1 MTPQETSITERLN
14 FGTDALLRR
23 KFMVTDEQVRANL
36 RVGLMLEV
44 LDKLAEET
52 ALRYVQSLESEA
64 RVVTAAMDDLEV
76 RNPPDVEKDII
87 LHARINNVGRT
98 SMEVG
103 IRIEQEGAPNS
114 HIAGCYFTMVAR
126 KDDHSV
132 LVQPLDYETE
142 DEKRRS
148 RQAAERRSARSRGPA
163 FDKPT
168 IAEYAMLHEL
178 HRELESDSG
187 APLLAKN
194 LITSGWERTYPEHE
208 NVPQT
213 IFGGHVIH
221 HAYMYAHI
229 CAEMIADQRALLVC
243 ANRID
248 FYQPV
253 RMGDKLHF
261 VSQITYTGTTSLTV
275 ETSITRISRDRRQT
289 SLSNNCIFCFVNVD
303 ANLQPM
309 PVPQVF
315 PTTYTEDTRY
325 LAAYRR
331 HGVRSRK
338 HTENQI
344 SSV

>member
-1 MTPQETSITERLN
+1 MTPQDTSITERLN
-14 FGTDALLRR
+14 LGTDVLLRR
-23 KFMVTDEQVRANL
+23 KFMVTDEHVRANV

-52 ALRYVQSLESEA
+52 ALRYVRSFEPEA
-64 RVVTAAMDDLEV
+64 HVVTAAMDDLEV
-76 RNPPDVEKDII
+76 RNPPDVENDII
-87 LHARINNVGRT
+87 LHARVNFVGRT

-103 IRIEQEGAPNS
+103 VRIEQDGLPNR
-114 HIAGCYFTMVAR
+114 HIASCYFTMVAR

-132 LVQPLDYETE
+132 LVQTLDYQTV

-148 RQAAERRSARSRGPA
+148 IRAAERRSARSHGPPL
-163 FDKPT
+163 DKPT
-168 IAEYAMLHEL
+168 IEEYAMLHEL
-178 HRELESDSG
+178 HRALESDG
-187 APLLAKN
+187 KTALLARD

-229 CAEMIADQRALLVC
+229 CAEMIADQRALLAC

-261 VSQITYTGTTSLTV
+261 VSQVTYTGKTSLTV
-275 ETSITRISRDRRQT
+275 ETSITRISRDRRMT
-289 SLSNNCIFCFVNVD
+289 ALSNNCIFSFVNVD
-303 ANLQPM
+303 ANLNTIT
-309 PVPQVF
+309 VPQVY

-331 HGVRSRK
+331 HGLRAR
-338 HTENQI
+338 NPL
-344 SSV
+344 SSE